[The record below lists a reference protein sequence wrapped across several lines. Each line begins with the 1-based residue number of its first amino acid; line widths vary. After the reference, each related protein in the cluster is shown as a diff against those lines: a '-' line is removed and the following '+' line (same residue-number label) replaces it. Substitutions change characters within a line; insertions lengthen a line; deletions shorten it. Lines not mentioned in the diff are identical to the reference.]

1 MSFSSQVKNEISKIP
16 LSDNCC
22 ILCEISAVLRMG
34 GHFQKQDNGY
44 ITSSISTENA
54 SFARRMIT
62 HMVHNFTLHP
72 SLLVNKSKRLKGHI
86 LYSLDIKGAHA
97 TEVALGDVGLLQL
110 TDKNRALF
118 VPPEELMGKECC
130 LKSYIRG
137 AFLVSG
143 SINHPE
149 KSYHLE
155 IASSHEREI
164 NILCKILQELDI
176 KAKVIERKS
185 NYICYIKEA
194 ESIADFLNI
203 IGAHH
208 SLMEFENI
216 RIVKG
221 IRNNVNRIVN
231 FESANLDKTVNASS
245 RQVAAIKYITNNFGL
260 KVMEKHLQVIALLR
274 LENPHF
280 TYTELGQLLTPT
292 LGKSG
297 VNHRLKRIEQLAEQL
312 REYHG

>member
-34 GHFQKQDNGY
+34 GHFHKQDNGY
-44 ITSSISTENA
+44 IASSISTENA

-72 SLLVNKSKRLKGHI
+72 SLLVNKSKKLKGHT

-97 TEVALGDVGLLQL
+97 TEVALGDTGLLQL
-110 TDKNRALF
+110 TKENKAIFL
-118 VPPEELMGKECC
+118 PPEELMGKECC

-137 AFLVSG
+137 AFLASG

-155 IASSHEREI
+155 ITSNHEREI
-164 NILCKILQELDI
+164 NALCKILQELDI
-176 KAKVIERKS
+176 KAKVIERKT
-185 NYICYIKEA
+185 NYICYVKEA

-203 IGAHH
+203 IGAHRA
-208 SLMEFENI
+208 LMEFENI

-221 IRNNVNRIVN
+221 IRNNVNRIIN
-231 FESANLDKTVNASS
+231 FESANLDKTVNAAS
-245 RQVAAIKYITNNFGL
+245 RQVVSIKYIINNFGL
-260 KVMEKHLQVIALLR
+260 EVMEKHLQDMAVLR
-274 LENPHF
+274 LENPHLSF
-280 TYTELGQLLTPT
+280 TELGQMLTPS

-297 VNHRLKRIEQLAEQL
+297 VNHRLKKIEQLAEQL